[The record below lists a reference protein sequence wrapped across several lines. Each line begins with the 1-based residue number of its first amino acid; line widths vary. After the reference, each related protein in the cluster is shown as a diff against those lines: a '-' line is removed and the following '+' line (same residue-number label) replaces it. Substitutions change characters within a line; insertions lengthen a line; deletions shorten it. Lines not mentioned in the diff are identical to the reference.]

1 MPRGQVGAPWR
12 IIQSDTWKGRFDTA
26 PCGGSTVRM
35 SAEQRLSDHERA
47 LYSRQIRL
55 PGVGEAGQ
63 LRLREAKVLL
73 LGAGGL
79 GSPVGLYLAAAGVGL
94 IGIADPDKVEISN
107 LHRQIIHGFDTLGL
121 PKTIS
126 AAEALGEINPGLK
139 VALHP
144 EGFTVE
150 NAADLVA
157 RYDVVVDGTDNFAT
171 RFLAADACVL
181 GGRPLVHG
189 SVLREAGQVGVFL
202 PKTGCYRCLY
212 PVIPDAS
219 SVPTCAEAGVFGAT
233 CGVIG
238 SWMASEVI
246 AVLLGKRSASRLLVV
261 DVGSGTSRL
270 IALSAD
276 PACPCC
282 GASPAIRSLEKAAY
296 APISC
301 QSPEPMS
308 ETPLEVTVEE
318 AQRLLSGPNPPQL
331 IDVREIDEY
340 AVCRIEGSRLI
351 PMNTV
356 PMRLAEIPQDVPV
369 LVQCH
374 HGGRSMKVTHFLRSK
389 GYTRVSN
396 VKGGIDAWSLKVD
409 PQVPRY

>member
-1 MPRGQVGAPWR
+1 
-12 IIQSDTWKGRFDTA
+12 
-26 PCGGSTVRM
+26 M
-35 SAEQRLSDHERA
+35 SADVRLTDHERA
-47 LYSRQIRL
+47 LYARQIRL

-94 IGIADPDKVEISN
+94 IGVADPDKVEISN
-107 LHRQIIHGFDTLGL
+107 LHRQIVHGFDTLGL
-121 PKTIS
+121 PKTLS

-150 NAADLVA
+150 NAAELVA
-157 RYDVVVDGTDNFAT
+157 RYDLVVDGTDNFAT

-181 GGRPLVHG
+181 GARPLVHG
-189 SVLREAGQVGVFL
+189 SVLRETGQVGVFL
-202 PKTGCYRCLY
+202 PGSGCYRCLY
-212 PVIPDAS
+212 PVMPDAA
-219 SVPTCAEAGVFGAT
+219 SVPTCTEAGVFGAT

-246 AVLLGKRSASRLLVV
+246 SVLLGKRKASRLLVV
-261 DVGSGTSRL
+261 DVEAGTSRL
-270 IALSAD
+270 LALSAD

-282 GASPAIRSLEKAAY
+282 GDAPAIRSLEKAAY
-296 APISC
+296 APTACPATPS
-301 QSPEPMS
+301 MS
-308 ETPLEVTVEE
+308 ETPLEITVEE
-318 AQRLLSGPNPPQL
+318 AQRLLAGPNPPL
-331 IDVREIDEY
+331 IIDVRETDEY
-340 AVCRIEGSRLI
+340 AICRIEGSRLI

-356 PMRLAEIPQDVPV
+356 PARLAEIPQDVPV

-374 HGGRSMKVTHFLRSK
+374 HGGRSMKVTQFLRAK
-389 GYTRVSN
+389 GYARVTN
-396 VKGGIDAWSLKVD
+396 LKGGIDAWSLKVD
-409 PQVPRY
+409 PAVPRY

>member
-1 MPRGQVGAPWR
+1 
-12 IIQSDTWKGRFDTA
+12 
-26 PCGGSTVRM
+26 M
-35 SAEQRLSDHERA
+35 SADVRLTDHERA
-47 LYSRQIRL
+47 LYARQIRL
-55 PGVGEAGQ
+55 PGVGEVGQ

-94 IGIADPDKVEISN
+94 IGVADPDKVEISN
-107 LHRQIIHGFDTLGL
+107 LHRQIVHGFDTLGL

-144 EGFTVE
+144 EGFTPE

-181 GGRPLVHG
+181 GSRPLVHG

-202 PKTGCYRCLY
+202 PDSGCYRCLY
-212 PVIPDAS
+212 PVIPDAA
-219 SVPTCAEAGVFGAT
+219 SVPTCTDAGVFGAT

-238 SWMASEVI
+238 SWMASEVM
-246 AVLLGKRSASRLLVV
+246 AVLLGKRTASRLLVI
-261 DVGSGTSRL
+261 DVEAGTSRPL
-270 IALSAD
+270 AVSAD
-276 PACPCC
+276 PACPSC
-282 GASPAIRSLEKAAY
+282 GPAPSIRSLEKSAY
-296 APISC
+296 APTHCAPLI
-301 QSPEPMS
+301 PMS
-308 ETPLEVTVEE
+308 ATPLEVTVVE
-318 AQRLLSGPNPPQL
+318 AQRLLAGPNPPLL
-331 IDVREIDEY
+331 IDVRETDEY
-340 AVCRIEGSRLI
+340 AVCRIEGARLI

-356 PMRLAEIPQDVPV
+356 PARLAEIPQDVPV

-374 HGGRSMKVTHFLRSK
+374 HGGRSMKVTQFLRAK
-389 GYTRVSN
+389 GYAHVSN
-396 VKGGIDAWSLKVD
+396 VKGGIDAWSLQID
-409 PQVPRY
+409 PSVPRY

>member
-1 MPRGQVGAPWR
+1 
-12 IIQSDTWKGRFDTA
+12 
-26 PCGGSTVRM
+26 M
-35 SAEQRLSDHERA
+35 SAEPRLSDHERA

-63 LRLREAKVLL
+63 LRLRGAKVLL

-107 LHRQIIHGFDTLGL
+107 LHRQIVHGFDTLGL

-139 VALHP
+139 VVLHP

-181 GGRPLVHG
+181 GGRPLIHG

-202 PKTGCYRCLY
+202 PQAGCYRCLY
-212 PVIPDAS
+212 PTIPDAS
-219 SVPTCAEAGVFGAT
+219 SVPTCADAGVFGAT

-246 AVLLGKRSASRLLVV
+246 AVLLAKRTASRLLVI
-261 DVGSGTSRL
+261 DVAAGAAKP

-282 GASPAIRSLEKAAY
+282 GAAPAIRSLEKSAY
-296 APISC
+296 APVSC
-301 QSPEPMS
+301 PSPEPMS

-318 AQRLLSGPNPPQL
+318 ARLLLSGANPPLL
-331 IDVREIDEY
+331 IDVREMDEY

-356 PMRLAEIPQDVPV
+356 PSRLAEIPQDVPV

-374 HGGRSMKVTHFLRSK
+374 HGGRSMKVTQFLRSK
-389 GYTRVSN
+389 GYAHVSN

-409 PQVPRY
+409 PKVPRY

>member
-26 PCGGSTVRM
+26 PCGGSTVGM

-331 IDVREIDEY
+331 IDVREMDEY

-396 VKGGIDAWSLKVD
+396 VKGGIDAWSIKVD

>member
-1 MPRGQVGAPWR
+1 ME
-12 IIQSDTWKGRFDTA
+12 D
-26 PCGGSTVRM
+26 GGSTVRM
-35 SAEQRLSDHERA
+35 SAEPRLSDHERA
-47 LYSRQIRL
+47 LYSRQMRL

-63 LRLREAKVLL
+63 LRLRGAKVLI

-107 LHRQIIHGFDTLGL
+107 LHRQIVHGFDTLGL

-139 VALHP
+139 IALHP
-144 EGFTVE
+144 EGFTVD
-150 NAADLVA
+150 NAAELVA

-181 GGRPLVHG
+181 GSKPLVHG
-189 SVLREAGQVGVFL
+189 SVLRGSGQVGVFS
-202 PKTGCYRCLY
+202 PGAGCYRCLY
-212 PVIPDAS
+212 PVIPDAA
-219 SVPTCAEAGVFGAT
+219 SVPTCADAGVFGAT

-246 AVLLGKRSASRLLVV
+246 AVLLGKRQGSRLLVV
-261 DVGSGTSRL
+261 DVDAGTSRL
-270 IALSAD
+270 LTLTAD

-282 GASPAIRSLEKAAY
+282 GSSPAIRTLEKDAYVPVVCAA
-296 APISC
+296 PTL
-301 QSPEPMS
+301 MS

-318 AQRLLSGPNPPQL
+318 A
-331 IDVREIDEY
+331 I
-340 AVCRIEGSRLI
+340 CRIEGSRLI

-356 PMRLAEIPQDVPV
+356 PTRLAEIPQDVPV

-374 HGGRSMKVTHFLRSK
+374 HGGRSMKVTQFLRAK
-389 GYTRVSN
+389 GYARVSN

-409 PQVPRY
+409 PKVPRY

>member
-1 MPRGQVGAPWR
+1 
-12 IIQSDTWKGRFDTA
+12 
-26 PCGGSTVRM
+26 M
-35 SAEQRLSDHERA
+35 SADVRLTDHERA
-47 LYSRQIRL
+47 LYARQIRL
-55 PGVGEAGQ
+55 PGVGESGQ

-107 LHRQIIHGFDTLGL
+107 LHRQVVHGFDTLGL

-157 RYDVVVDGTDNFAT
+157 RYDLVVDGTDNFAT

-181 GGRPLVHG
+181 GARPLVHG
-189 SVLREAGQVGVFL
+189 SVLRETGQVGVFL
-202 PKTGCYRCLY
+202 PGSGCYRCLY
-212 PVIPDAS
+212 PVMPDAA
-219 SVPTCAEAGVFGAT
+219 SVPTCTEAGVFGAT

-246 AVLLGKRSASRLLVV
+246 SVLLGKRKASRLLVV
-261 DVGSGTSRL
+261 DVEAGTSRL
-270 IALSAD
+270 LALSAD

-282 GASPAIRSLEKAAY
+282 GAVPVIRSLEKAAY
-296 APISC
+296 APTACKES
-301 QSPEPMS
+301 SSMS
-308 ETPLEVTVEE
+308 ETPLEITVEE
-318 AQRLLSGPNPPQL
+318 AQRLLAGPNPPL
-331 IDVREIDEY
+331 IIDVRETDEY
-340 AVCRIEGSRLI
+340 AICRIEGSRLI

-356 PMRLAEIPQDVPV
+356 PARLAEIPQDVPV

-374 HGGRSMKVTHFLRSK
+374 HGGRSMKVTQFLRAK
-389 GYTRVSN
+389 GYARVTN
-396 VKGGIDAWSLKVD
+396 LKGGIDAWSLKVD
-409 PQVPRY
+409 PSVPRY

>member
-1 MPRGQVGAPWR
+1 
-12 IIQSDTWKGRFDTA
+12 
-26 PCGGSTVRM
+26 M
-35 SAEQRLSDHERA
+35 SADVRLTDHERA
-47 LYSRQIRL
+47 LYARQIRL
-55 PGVGEAGQ
+55 PGVGESGQ

-94 IGIADPDKVEISN
+94 IGITDPDKVEISN
-107 LHRQIIHGFDTLGL
+107 LHRQVVHGFDTLGL

-157 RYDVVVDGTDNFAT
+157 RYDLVVDGTDNFAT

-181 GGRPLVHG
+181 GARPLVHG
-189 SVLREAGQVGVFL
+189 SVLRETGQVGVFL
-202 PKTGCYRCLY
+202 PGSGCYRCLY
-212 PVIPDAS
+212 PVMPDAA
-219 SVPTCAEAGVFGAT
+219 SVPTCTEAGVFGAT

-246 AVLLGKRSASRLLVV
+246 SVLLGKRKASRLLVV
-261 DVGSGTSRL
+261 DVEAGTSRL
-270 IALSAD
+270 LALSAD

-282 GASPAIRSLEKAAY
+282 GGAPVIRSLEKAAY
-296 APISC
+296 APTACKES
-301 QSPEPMS
+301 SSMS
-308 ETPLEVTVEE
+308 ETPLEITVEE
-318 AQRLLSGPNPPQL
+318 AQRLLAGPNPPL
-331 IDVREIDEY
+331 IIDVRETDEY
-340 AVCRIEGSRLI
+340 AICRIEGSRLI

-356 PMRLAEIPQDVPV
+356 PARLAEIPQDVPV

-374 HGGRSMKVTHFLRSK
+374 HGGRSMKVTQFLRAK
-389 GYTRVSN
+389 GYARVTN
-396 VKGGIDAWSLKVD
+396 LKGGIDAWSLKVD
-409 PQVPRY
+409 PSVPRY

>member
-1 MPRGQVGAPWR
+1 
-12 IIQSDTWKGRFDTA
+12 
-26 PCGGSTVRM
+26 M
-35 SAEQRLSDHERA
+35 SADVRLTDHERA
-47 LYSRQIRL
+47 LYARQIRL
-55 PGVGEAGQ
+55 PGVGESGQ

-107 LHRQIIHGFDTLGL
+107 LHRQVVHGFDTLGL

-157 RYDVVVDGTDNFAT
+157 RYDLVVDGTDNFAT

-181 GGRPLVHG
+181 GARPLVHG
-189 SVLREAGQVGVFL
+189 SVLRETGQVGVFL
-202 PKTGCYRCLY
+202 PGSGCYRCLY
-212 PVIPDAS
+212 PVMPDAA
-219 SVPTCAEAGVFGAT
+219 SVPTCTEAGVFGAT

-246 AVLLGKRSASRLLVV
+246 SVLLGKRKASRLLVV
-261 DVGSGTSRL
+261 DVEAGTSRL
-270 IALSAD
+270 LALSAD

-282 GASPAIRSLEKAAY
+282 GGAPVIRSLEKAAY
-296 APISC
+296 APTACKES
-301 QSPEPMS
+301 SSMS
-308 ETPLEVTVEE
+308 ETPLEITVEE
-318 AQRLLSGPNPPQL
+318 AQRLLAGPNPPL
-331 IDVREIDEY
+331 IIDVRETDEY
-340 AVCRIEGSRLI
+340 AICRIEGSRLI

-356 PMRLAEIPQDVPV
+356 PARLAEIPQDVPV

-374 HGGRSMKVTHFLRSK
+374 HGGRSMKVTQFLRAK
-389 GYTRVSN
+389 RYARVTN
-396 VKGGIDAWSLKVD
+396 LKGGIDAWSIKVD
-409 PQVPRY
+409 PSVPRY

>member
-1 MPRGQVGAPWR
+1 
-12 IIQSDTWKGRFDTA
+12 
-26 PCGGSTVRM
+26 M
-35 SAEQRLSDHERA
+35 SADPRLSDHEKV

-79 GSPVGLYLAAAGVGL
+79 GSPVGLYLAAAGVGV

-107 LHRQIIHGFDTLGL
+107 LHRQIVHGFDTLGL
-121 PKTIS
+121 PKTVS

-144 EGFTVE
+144 EGFAVA
-150 NAADLVA
+150 NAAELVA

-181 GGRPLVHG
+181 GNRPLVHG
-189 SVLREAGQVGVFL
+189 SVLRDAGQVGVFL

-212 PVIPDAS
+212 PVMPDAA

-233 CGVIG
+233 CGVVG
-238 SWMASEVI
+238 SWMAAEVI
-246 AVLLGKRSASRLLVV
+246 AVLLGKRQASRLLVI
-261 DVGSGTSRL
+261 DVAAGTSKL
-270 IALSAD
+270 VALAAD

-282 GASPAIRSLEKAAY
+282 GETPVIRALAKEAY
-296 APISC
+296 APTVC
-301 QSPEPMS
+301 ATPNLMS

-318 AQRLLSGPNPPQL
+318 ARRLLAGPNPPML
-331 IDVREIDEY
+331 IDVREADEH
-340 AVCRIEGSRLI
+340 AICRIEGARLI

-356 PMRLAEIPQDVPV
+356 PARLAEIPQDMPV

-374 HGGRSMKVTHFLRSK
+374 HGGRSMKVTQFLRGK
-389 GYTRVSN
+389 GYARVSN

-409 PQVPRY
+409 PKVPRY

>member
-1 MPRGQVGAPWR
+1 
-12 IIQSDTWKGRFDTA
+12 
-26 PCGGSTVRM
+26 M
-35 SAEQRLSDHERA
+35 SADVRLTDHERA
-47 LYSRQIRL
+47 LYARQIRL

-94 IGIADPDKVEISN
+94 IGVADPDKVEISN
-107 LHRQIIHGFDTLGL
+107 LHRQIVHGFDTLGL
-121 PKTIS
+121 PKTLS

-150 NAADLVA
+150 NAAELVA
-157 RYDVVVDGTDNFAT
+157 RYDLVVDGTDNFAT

-181 GGRPLVHG
+181 GARPLVHG
-189 SVLREAGQVGVFL
+189 SVLRETGQVGVFL
-202 PKTGCYRCLY
+202 PGSGCYRCLY
-212 PVIPDAS
+212 PVMPDAA
-219 SVPTCAEAGVFGAT
+219 SVPTCTEAGVFGAT

-246 AVLLGKRSASRLLVV
+246 SVLLGKRKASRLLVV
-261 DVGSGTSRL
+261 DVEAGTSRL
-270 IALSAD
+270 LALSAD

-282 GASPAIRSLEKAAY
+282 GDAPVIRSLEKAAY
-296 APISC
+296 APTACPATPS
-301 QSPEPMS
+301 MS
-308 ETPLEVTVEE
+308 ETPLEITVEE
-318 AQRLLSGPNPPQL
+318 AQRLLAGPNPPL
-331 IDVREIDEY
+331 IIDVRETDEY
-340 AVCRIEGSRLI
+340 AICRIEGSRLI

-356 PMRLAEIPQDVPV
+356 PARLAEIPQDVPV

-374 HGGRSMKVTHFLRSK
+374 HGGRSMKVTQFLRAK
-389 GYTRVSN
+389 GYARVTN
-396 VKGGIDAWSLKVD
+396 LKGGIDAWSLKVD
-409 PQVPRY
+409 PAVPRY

>member
-26 PCGGSTVRM
+26 PCGGSTVGM

-202 PKTGCYRCLY
+202 PKTGCFRCLY
-212 PVIPDAS
+212 PVIPEAS

-261 DVGSGTSRL
+261 DVGSGTSKL
-270 IALSAD
+270 IALSSD

-331 IDVREIDEY
+331 IDVREMDEY

-396 VKGGIDAWSLKVD
+396 VKGGIDAWSIKVD

>member
-1 MPRGQVGAPWR
+1 
-12 IIQSDTWKGRFDTA
+12 
-26 PCGGSTVRM
+26 M

-55 PGVGEAGQ
+55 PGVGESGQ

-107 LHRQIIHGFDTLGL
+107 LHRQIVHGFDTLGL

-181 GGRPLVHG
+181 GGRPLIHG

-202 PKTGCYRCLY
+202 PQAGCYRCLY
-212 PVIPDAS
+212 PTIPDAS
-219 SVPTCAEAGVFGAT
+219 SVPTCADAGVFGAT

-246 AVLLGKRSASRLLVV
+246 AVLLAKRKASRLLVI
-261 DVGSGTSRL
+261 DVAAGSARP

-282 GASPAIRSLEKAAY
+282 GAVPAIRSLEKSAY
-296 APISC
+296 APVSC
-301 QSPEPMS
+301 PSPEPMS

-318 AQRLLSGPNPPQL
+318 ARLLLSGANPPLL
-331 IDVREIDEY
+331 IDVREMDEY

-356 PMRLAEIPQDVPV
+356 PSRLAEIPQDVPV

-374 HGGRSMKVTHFLRSK
+374 HGGRSMKVTQFLRSK
-389 GYTRVSN
+389 GYAHVSN

-409 PQVPRY
+409 PKVPRY

>member
-1 MPRGQVGAPWR
+1 
-12 IIQSDTWKGRFDTA
+12 
-26 PCGGSTVRM
+26 M
-35 SAEQRLSDHERA
+35 SAEPRLSDHERA

-63 LRLREAKVLL
+63 LRLRGAKVLL

-79 GSPVGLYLAAAGVGL
+79 GSPVGLYLAAAGVGV

-181 GGRPLVHG
+181 GGRPLIHG

-202 PKTGCYRCLY
+202 PQAGCYRCLY
-212 PVIPDAS
+212 PTIPDAS
-219 SVPTCAEAGVFGAT
+219 SVPTCADAGVFGAT

-246 AVLLGKRSASRLLVV
+246 AVLLAKRTASRLLVI
-261 DVGSGTSRL
+261 DVAAGAARP

-282 GASPAIRSLEKAAY
+282 GAAPAIRSLEKSAY
-296 APISC
+296 APVSC
-301 QSPEPMS
+301 PSPEPMS

-318 AQRLLSGPNPPQL
+318 ARLLLSGANPPLL
-331 IDVREIDEY
+331 IDVREMDEY

-356 PMRLAEIPQDVPV
+356 PSRLAEIPQDVPV

-374 HGGRSMKVTHFLRSK
+374 HGGRSMKVTQFLRSK
-389 GYTRVSN
+389 GYAHVSN

-409 PQVPRY
+409 PKVPRY

>member
-1 MPRGQVGAPWR
+1 
-12 IIQSDTWKGRFDTA
+12 
-26 PCGGSTVRM
+26 M

-79 GSPVGLYLAAAGVGL
+79 GSPVGLYLAAAGVGV

-157 RYDVVVDGTDNFAT
+157 RYDIVVDGTDNFAT

-331 IDVREIDEY
+331 IDVREMDEY

>member
-1 MPRGQVGAPWR
+1 
-12 IIQSDTWKGRFDTA
+12 
-26 PCGGSTVRM
+26 M
-35 SAEQRLSDHERA
+35 SADQRLSDHERA

-55 PGVGEAGQ
+55 PGVGESGQ
-63 LRLREAKVLL
+63 LRLREAKVLI

-107 LHRQIIHGFDTLGL
+107 LHRQIVHGFDTLGL

-157 RYDVVVDGTDNFAT
+157 RYDLVVDGTDNFAT

-181 GGRPLVHG
+181 GRRPLVHG
-189 SVLREAGQVGVFL
+189 SVLRATGQVGVFL
-202 PKTGCYRCLY
+202 PGAGCYRCLY
-212 PVIPDAS
+212 PVIPDAA
-219 SVPTCAEAGVFGAT
+219 SVPTCADAGVFGAT
-233 CGVIG
+233 CGIIG
-238 SWMASEVI
+238 SWMASESI
-246 AVLLGKRSASRLLVV
+246 AILLGRRNQSGLFVV
-261 DVGSGTSRL
+261 DVEGGTSRRL
-270 IALSAD
+270 ALAAD
-276 PACPCC
+276 PDCPSC
-282 GASPAIRSLEKAAY
+282 GLSPTILSLEKSAY
-296 APISC
+296 APVVCSTP
-301 QSPEPMS
+301 SPPMS
-308 ETPLEVTVEE
+308 ETPIEVTVEE
-318 AQRLLSGPNPPQL
+318 ASRLLSGPTPPVL
-331 IDVREIDEY
+331 LDVRETDEY

-356 PMRLAEIPQDVPV
+356 PTRLAEIPTDAWV

-374 HGGRSMKVTHFLRSK
+374 HGGRSMKVTQFLRSK
-389 GYTRVSN
+389 GFTRVSN
-396 VKGGIDAWSLKVD
+396 LKGGIDAWSLKVD
-409 PQVPRY
+409 PKVPRY